1 MKKTGFTLAEVLI
14 TLGIIGVVAALT
26 TPALNSSF
34 QKNKVGPTL
43 RKIVSTM
50 EVANEHI
57 LAEQETNTLTSS
69 VNSINEYLEVLS
81 KYVIGTPRYK
91 SADKSQIM
99 TVEELTLKPK
109 NYSGGDSNTVYNMD
123 TLYIYDLEG
132 GESLG
137 ISLADRAD
145 VTSATRDNAVGT
157 YKGNVGALYVDI
169 NGFDTKPNRLGK
181 DIFHF
186 NIDDS
191 GSIVPDGS
199 KKKCN
204 AYLDSGCF
212 QKTPTWEDSTWNQCD
227 EENVGAGHSCAGSIA
242 DNGWKVIYK
251 Y

>member
-1 MKKTGFTLAEVLI
+1 MRKKGFTLAEVLI

-43 RKIVSTM
+43 RKVVSTM
-50 EVANEHI
+50 EVANEHV
-57 LAEQETNTLTSS
+57 LAEQESNTLTSS
-69 VNSINEYLEVLS
+69 VNSVKEYLEVLS

-91 SADKSQIM
+91 SSDKSNIM
-99 TVEELTLKPK
+99 TVAELTLKPK
-109 NYSGGDSNTVYNMD
+109 NYSGKDDNTVYDMD

-137 ISLADRAD
+137 ISLATRAE
-145 VTSATRDNAVGT
+145 VTSATRDAAVGT
-157 YKGNVGALYVDI
+157 YKGNVGALYIDI

-191 GSIVPDGS
+191 GSIVADGG

-204 AYLDSGCF
+204 AYTNSGCF
-212 QKTPTWEDSTWNQCD
+212 QTTPTWEKSSWNQCD
-227 EENVGAGHSCAGSIA
+227 EEKVGCGHSCAGSIA
-242 DNGWKVIYK
+242 DNNWKVIYK